1 MEKQFLLLTLVLA
14 LASATKLTLSLQ
26 SYDKQCFY
34 EILRT
39 FPLTSESQQKYS
51 FDVSP
56 KIQGKYEVEV
66 SNMIDGQWNSVYYK
80 QAKNVLETLNVHK
93 LALTDS
99 TYSFCVRNVGDDTIK
114 VSVNI
119 QSGLE
124 LMEF

>member
-1 MEKQFLLLTLVLA
+1 MAKQFLLLTLVVVL
-14 LASATKLTLSLQ
+14 STATKLTLGLE

-34 EILRT
+34 EILRIS
-39 FPLTSESQQKYS
+39 FLTPESQQKYS
-51 FDVSP
+51 FDVTP

-80 QAKNVLETLNVHK
+80 QAKAILETINVHK
-93 LALTDS
+93 LAPTDS
-99 TYSFCVRNVGDDTIK
+99 TYSFCVRNIGDDKIK